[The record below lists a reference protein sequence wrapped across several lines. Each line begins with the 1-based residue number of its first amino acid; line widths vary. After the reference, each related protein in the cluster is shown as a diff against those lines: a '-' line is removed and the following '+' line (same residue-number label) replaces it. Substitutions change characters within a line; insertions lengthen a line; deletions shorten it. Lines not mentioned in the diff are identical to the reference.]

1 MEDNAQLRGTLKT
14 ALELNGL
21 EVITASNGVDA
32 LKQYA
37 THFGD
42 FSVIL
47 TDNEMPQ
54 MNGLEFVRS
63 VREIGF
69 KNRIFVMSGNLD
81 AKGVMAYQQHV
92 ISGFFYKPFDIKL
105 LAKMLL

>member
-1 MEDNAQLRGTLKT
+1 MHD
-14 ALELNGL
+14 L

-32 LKQYA
+32 LEQFK

-42 FSVIL
+42 FSSIL
-47 TDNEMPQ
+47 SDNEMPH
-54 MNGLEFVRS
+54 MNGLEFIRS
-63 VREIGF
+63 VREMGF

-81 AKGVMAYQQHV
+81 AKGLLAYQQYA

-105 LAKMLL
+105 LAKMLLQADPTSPNHL